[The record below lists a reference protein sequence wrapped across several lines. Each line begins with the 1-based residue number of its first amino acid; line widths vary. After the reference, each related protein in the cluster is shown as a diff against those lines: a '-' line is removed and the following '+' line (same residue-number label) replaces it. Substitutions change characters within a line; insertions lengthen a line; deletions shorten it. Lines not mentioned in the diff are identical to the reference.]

1 MKTIIYIIVAILIII
16 FVVLMVEQYCRYHEQ
31 SLLEILHPEWFENP
45 IKFPRD
51 HKYFTCSTNCKNY
64 WDKVINGYTTMAHK
78 KIVIA
83 GLCINIEKKI
93 PILNKKIEQIGGYF
107 KDYKCVIFENDS
119 KDNTR
124 EKLKEL
130 MRKNENIK
138 LIECPDAQD
147 CKYGAISATQ
157 HGLIS
162 EERMEKMSNY
172 RNKLLD
178 YIKNNYA
185 DYDCIMFMDLDLKGP
200 MDMNGIANSFGYYDT
215 WDTISAFG
223 LNGVSL
229 TAGYPIYY
237 DTLAYNDGT
246 YSIYNGTT
254 DALKIILK
262 MNKQKIG
269 DEPIK
274 VLSAFGGMAIY
285 KMQIFNNNNIDYT
298 PHDGKY
304 VCEHYILH
312 NNMIKHGYDKIYV
325 NPNMVLL
332 SGPQGNVQNY
342 PFY

>member
-1 MKTIIYIIVAILIII
+1 
-16 FVVLMVEQYCRYHEQ
+16 MVEQYCRYYEQ

-45 IKFPRD
+45 IKFPSD
-51 HKYFTCSTNCKNY
+51 HVNFMCSKNCKNY
-64 WDKVINGYTTMAHK
+64 WTRVIDGYSVMANK

-93 PILNKKIEQIGGYF
+93 PNLNKKLEHIGGFF

-124 EKLKEL
+124 TKLKEL
-130 MRKNENIK
+130 EQKNDNIK
-138 LIECPDAQD
+138 IMECSDAPD

-178 YIKNNYA
+178 YVKNNYS
-185 DYDCIMFMDLDLKGP
+185 DYDCVMFMDLDLKGP
-200 MDMNGIANSFGYYDT
+200 MDMNGVANSFGYYDI

-223 LNGVSL
+223 LNGVSF
-229 TAGYPIYY
+229 TSGYPIYY

-246 YSIYNGTT
+246 YSVYNSAT
-254 DALKIILK
+254 DAINIILA
-262 MNKQKIG
+262 MNKKSIG

-274 VLSAFGGMAIY
+274 VLSGFGGMAIY
-285 KMQIFNNNNIDYT
+285 KMKVFNNRNNINYT
-298 PHDGKY
+298 PVDGKY

-312 NNMIKHGYDKIYV
+312 NNMIKNGYDKIYI

-332 SGPQGNVQNY
+332 SGPQGNVDKY